1 MSKII
6 RAEGFIPSH
15 LLLKAFRATHNL
27 DFTRTI
33 YDTSELFVK
42 ARDGKIRFR
51 DSKGNSKRFIYDCA
65 QSYNLPGTK
74 ARFEDDKAGSD
85 AVVNDCYDFMGQ
97 YRDFLKQ
104 TVGRNGLIGTGD
116 DFIGSVHYGQGYNNA
131 YSNGK
136 SMVFG
141 DGDGNIFVRFVL
153 LGIIGHEDFH
163 TVQSNESDLEYQ
175 GEPGMNNEAG
185 ADISGASTQMWAGKI
200 KSRDFSWLV
209 GEGAFGPT
217 IKGRG
222 LRDMLNPGNAY
233 DDPQLGKDPQPAKY
247 SQLVPY
253 DYDNGGVHIGSG
265 ITNSAFARFCIA
277 VDGYAFEGPWQ
288 VFYNTYCGKLKDASN
303 TDLHA
308 LAQRSVEV
316 CSAQLP
322 KHTDKLVQ
330 AWKEVEVAVK

>member
-1 MSKII
+1 MSNIT
-6 RAEGFIPSH
+6 RTDGFIPTY
-15 LLLKAFRATHNL
+15 LLEKAFRATHNL
-27 DFTRTI
+27 DFARTI
-33 YDTSELFVK
+33 YDTSELFIK
-42 ARDGKIRFR
+42 GRDGRIRTR
-51 DSKGNSKRFIYDCA
+51 NSKGNSQRFIYDCA

-74 ARFEDDKAGSD
+74 ARFEGGKAVSD
-85 AVVNDCYDFMGQ
+85 QVVNDCYDFMGQ

-141 DGDGNIFVRFVL
+141 DGDGKIFIKFVL

-163 TVQSNESDLEYQ
+163 VVQSNESDLEYE
-175 GEPGMNNEAG
+175 GESGMGNEAG

-200 KSRDFSWLV
+200 KSRDFNWLV
-209 GEGAFGPT
+209 GEGAFGPKV
-217 IKGRG
+217 KGRG
-222 LRDMLNPGNAY
+222 LRNMLYPGTAY
-233 DDPQLGKDPQPAKY
+233 DDPDLGKDPQPATY
-247 SQLVPY
+247 SQLQKY

-265 ITNSAFARFCIA
+265 IINSAFARFCIA
-277 VDGYAFEGPWQ
+277 VDGYAVDGPWP
-288 VFYNTYCGKLKDASN
+288 VFYNTYCGKMKVDSN
-303 TDLHA
+303 ANIHA

-316 CSAQLP
+316 CSSMLP
-322 KHTDKLVQ
+322 KQTDKLVQ